1 MKRVRT
7 LAARVPASLSMLVVM
22 WTLFAVFGSRGR
34 DVLVYGL
41 AGEEHIAS
49 LLTAGL
55 TSSHV
60 AGMVYSSLALL
71 VFAVP
76 AEVLLTTR
84 RFAVAAIASHAVA
97 VPTGAVA
104 AIIVER
110 AGFNQWGGDLVN
122 ETYLSPAAWIFG
134 SLAFTTSSM
143 GVMWR
148 RRVRLVLIALTATLV
163 LYDGSLNAVVAFSA
177 VLIGCAAGHLVVG
190 AEIARRGASVRES
203 RVLVAVLFAAVSL
216 GPVLVAFNPAAHGPF
231 ADVSQLMWEPAVAAN
246 EVLLRC
252 VDADSATCQEALQIN
267 QQSGLGPLLLN
278 IAPLVASLVVAL
290 GLRRGR
296 RLAWIF
302 AVVSTLISLA
312 VIFVQLVGWVDSF
325 LLAFNVALV
334 VLPWLV
340 VLAVLIATR
349 SRFCVRSQWRPALV
363 GTLAALAVC
372 ASIWVVGAIANP
384 GFVERASLSDVLLET
399 PLRFMPPVIAL
410 FWPPYVIPQSSLSW
424 LLYEWVGIAFWA
436 AAIYFLHRALTSAP
450 SGALESERGRAKE
463 ILMRGTG
470 DHLAWMGLWDGN
482 RYFFT
487 GGGTGYVAYR
497 ISNNVAVT
505 LGEPVFG
512 AGTTRDEVADA
523 FETHA
528 AEQGWRVAWYSV
540 SEDFARAGY
549 RTVHVA
555 EESLLHADN
564 LEFKGK
570 KFTKYPHRPQPCR
583 QGRGYGAVDELGGAG
598 CRDPRENL
606 CLVRAVDV
614 GQGAAGDGI
623 YPRQRRRALGRRHEA
638 LTRDR
643 RRRTPP
649 RSDKLAAR
657 VRGRRAGRLHPRFH
671 APRPG
676 RVPPHHRVPLGGGGP
691 DRQRRGGEVG
701 VALRRSVGANRR
713 AGVCSRGHPRQGGG
727 EHRAALRLSLP
738 GGVEVQ
744 VPPDAFRLVP
754 RLRRRTRTG
763 FHRAGRG
770 QLLPSHDARQRLRRG
785 GQGVPRPAGSRR
797 GEVAS
802 ARAHASPLKCAGTAP
817 LSSSRV
823 SCGVASSSV
832 LEPMST
838 MLP

>member
-22 WTLFAVFGSRGR
+22 WALFAVFGSRGR
-34 DVLVYGL
+34 DVLGYGL

-60 AGMVYSSLALL
+60 AGMVYSSLAVL

-84 RFAVAAIASHAVA
+84 RFVVAAIASHAVA

-110 AGFNQWGGDLVN
+110 AGFNQWGGDLVS

-177 VLIGCAAGHLVVG
+177 VLIGCAAGHLVIG
-190 AEIARRGASVRES
+190 AEIDRRRSSVRES
-203 RVLVAVLFAAVSL
+203 RILVAVLFAAVSL

-252 VDADSATCQEALQIN
+252 VDANSATCQEALQIN

-296 RLAWIF
+296 CLAWIF

-312 VIFVQLVGWVDSF
+312 VILVQLVGWVDSF

-340 VLAVLIATR
+340 VLAVLIVTR
-349 SRFCVRSQWRPALV
+349 SRFGVRSQWRPALV

-372 ASIWVVGAIANP
+372 ASIWVVGAMANP
-384 GFVERASLSDVLLET
+384 GFVERASLRDVLLET

-410 FWPPYVIPQSSLSW
+410 FWPPYVIPQSALSW

-436 AAIYFLHRALTSAP
+436 AAIYFLHRALTSVP
-450 SGALESERGRAKE
+450 SQAAESERGHAKE

-470 DHLAWMGLWDGN
+470 DHLAWMGLWEGN
-482 RYFFT
+482 RYFFAD
-487 GGGTGYVAYR
+487 GGTGYVAYR
-497 ISNNVAVT
+497 ISNNVALT
-505 LGEPVFG
+505 LGEPVFTEG
-512 AGTTRDEVADA
+512 STRDDVADA
-523 FETHA
+523 FEAYA

-540 SEDFARAGY
+540 SGDFARAGF
-549 RTVHVA
+549 RTIHVA
-555 EESLLHADN
+555 EESLLYADN

-570 KFTKYPHRPQPCR
+570 KFQNIRTARNRAGKEGVSALWSSWAQLDVETREKVVALSEQWMSDKALPEM
-583 QGRGYGAVDELGGAG
+583 GFTLGSVDELS
-598 CRDPRENL
+598 
-606 CLVRAVDV
+606 VD
-614 GQGAAGDGI
+614 GTMLLL
-623 YPRQRRRALGRRHEA
+623 ALG
-638 LTRDR
+638 D
-643 RRRTPP
+643 
-649 RSDKLAAR
+649 D
-657 VRGRRAGRLHPRFH
+657 GRLH
-671 APRPG
+671 
-676 RVPPHHRVPLGGGGP
+676 
-691 DRQRRGGEVG
+691 G
-701 VALRRSVGANRR
+701 VTSWLPVYE
-713 AGVCSRGHPRQGGG
+713 GG
-727 EHRAALRLSLP
+727 EHVGYTLDFMRRGPAGFRPTIEFLLAEAAQVASDEGLQWVSLSGAPL
-738 GGVEVQ
+738 
-744 VPPDAFRLVP
+744 A
-754 RLRRRTRTG
+754 RTG
-763 FHRAGRG
+763 E
-770 QLLPSHDARQRLRRG
+770 P
-785 GQGVPRPAGSRR
+785 
-797 GEVAS
+797 E
-802 ARAHASPLKCAGTAP
+802 
-817 LSSSRV
+817 
-823 SCGVASSSV
+823 SV
-832 LEPMST
+832 LEVILDKAGASIEPLYGFRSLAASKYKFHPTHSGWYLAYDDELALGSIALAVVNCYLPTMRASDYAGVVKEFLASRGADRAADRAAEKSPAPAST
-838 MLP
+838 AHP